1 MIKTLD
7 AKVKGFVVKS
17 DILNYGQ
24 KKTTFRSSFNIINCK
39 W

>member
-24 KKTTFRSSFNIINCK
+24 KKTTFTAVPIRQ
-39 W
+39 